1 MKQSIEK
8 QYNKELLLCKDK
20 DLEERIGW
28 LKREDS
34 CKYYLRWELDFAIGT
49 TEI

>member
-20 DLEERIGW
+20 DLEERLDW
-28 LKREDS
+28 LL
-34 CKYYLRWELDFAIGT
+34 YLLM
-49 TEI
+49 